1 MLTTCVWILDLVDRP
16 ISAMSFMNLH
26 YPATCLLL
34 LGERI
39 VLPQSIFKLA
49 VKRAH
54 SMVHLECSVLN
65 CQIRSHFAL
74 QKLDNH
80 VYSEVKNCKN
90 VQLYNEKGT
99 KASFDSVYVPYQ
111 AWEYVSIDFFGPM
124 TSGEHILVV
133 QDLCTKYP
141 VVVLRKTV
149 RVQGQQ

>member
-1 MLTTCVWILDLVDRP
+1 MDRP
-16 ISAMSFMNLH
+16 ISAMSFTNLH

-99 KASFDSVYVPYQ
+99 EASFDSVYVPYQ
-111 AWEYVSIDFFGPM
+111 A
-124 TSGEHILVV
+124 
-133 QDLCTKYP
+133 
-141 VVVLRKTV
+141 
-149 RVQGQQ
+149 